1 MNIYVVGWIAAAVLL
16 LTVAIYAMSQ
26 ESKHWDEFSRTHE
39 CKLISVDS
47 GDSVPVIGANG
58 QLSFA
63 FVPGKKGYKCNDG
76 VTYYR

>member
-1 MNIYVVGWIAAAVLL
+1 MSKFAVSWIAGISLL
-16 LTVAIYAMSQ
+16 LTIAIYSMYQ
-26 ESKHWDEFSRTHE
+26 ESLHWDEFSRTHE
-39 CKLISVDS
+39 CKLISVES
-47 GDSVPVIGANG
+47 GDSVPVIGANN